1 MTLESRYECGLAD
14 MTDGANDNFTLTNE
28 MGSESESESDANNT
42 NIRCGSSNHG
52 WYSTIVESCS
62 GHTNAH
68 TELLTE
74 HALFIYYDML
84 YYVL

>member
-1 MTLESRYECGLAD
+1 MVG
-14 MTDGANDNFTLTNE
+14 
-28 MGSESESESDANNT
+28 
-42 NIRCGSSNHG
+42 
-52 WYSTIVESCS
+52 YSTIVESSS

-84 YYVL
+84 YHVL

>member
-1 MTLESRYECGLAD
+1 

-52 WYSTIVESCS
+52 GYSTIVESCS
-62 GHTNAH
+62 GTRM
-68 TELLTE
+68 LMLTE

>member
-52 WYSTIVESCS
+52 WLQYYSRILFR
-62 GHTNAH
+62 HTNAH
-68 TELLTE
+68 ADRTCSLHLL
-74 HALFIYYDML
+74 
-84 YYVL
+84 

>member
-1 MTLESRYECGLAD
+1 MCGLAD
-14 MTDGANDNFTLTNE
+14 MTDGSNDKFTLTNE
-28 MGSESESESDANNT
+28 MGSKSESESDNT
-42 NIRCGSSNHG
+42 MRQFKPMVG
-52 WYSTIVESCS
+52 YSTIVESCS

-84 YYVL
+84 YHVL

>member
-52 WYSTIVESCS
+52 WLQYYSRDRKSTRLNSS
-62 GHTNAH
+62 HTVVSRMPSSA
-68 TELLTE
+68 
-74 HALFIYYDML
+74 
-84 YYVL
+84 